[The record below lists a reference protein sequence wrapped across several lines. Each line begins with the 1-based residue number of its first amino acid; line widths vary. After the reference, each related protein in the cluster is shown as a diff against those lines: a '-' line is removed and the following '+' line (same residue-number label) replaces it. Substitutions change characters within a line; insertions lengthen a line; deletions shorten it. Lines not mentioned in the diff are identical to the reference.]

1 MDGWS
6 PAFLATSPIACQRL
20 EGLFSPE
27 KKRRHAEIWTVI
39 EGVIQR
45 IDELEAGYAFS
56 FPMGDALFQELAE
69 FITYERLCCPFFHFA
84 LEIEPGAEHVR
95 LRLTGGEGVK
105 DFLTIELAS
114 YQVQFDS

>member
-1 MDGWS
+1 MNQNSAD
-6 PAFLATSPIACQRL
+6 TPIACQRL

-27 KKRRHAEIWTVI
+27 IKKRPAEIWTKI

-45 IDELEAGYAFS
+45 IDELEAGYAFI
-56 FPMGDALFQELAE
+56 FPMEDALFQYLAE

-84 LEIEPGAEHVR
+84 LEMEPGAEHVR

-114 YQVQFDS
+114 YEKQFDS